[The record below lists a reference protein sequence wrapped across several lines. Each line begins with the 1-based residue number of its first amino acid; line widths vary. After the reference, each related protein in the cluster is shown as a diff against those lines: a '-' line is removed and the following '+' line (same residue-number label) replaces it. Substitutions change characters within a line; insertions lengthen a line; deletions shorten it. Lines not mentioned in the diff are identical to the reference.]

1 MSIYGMSDN
10 AILREI
16 GDRLKRK
23 RLSRNLSQKS
33 LSENSG
39 LIRTTVRDIEKG
51 KNSSLLTLVQLLR
64 SLNALEEFDSFLPE
78 PGVSPLQLA
87 KMKGKQRRRASP
99 QRAASKDERKA
110 DW

>member
-1 MSIYGMSDN
+1 MSDN

-16 GDRLKRK
+16 GDRLKSK
-23 RLSRNLSQKS
+23 RLSRNLSQQR
-33 LSENSG
+33 LAENSG
-39 LIRTTVRDIEKG
+39 LNRTTVRDIEKG
-51 KNSSLLTLVQLLR
+51 NNSSLLTLIQLLR
-64 SLNALEEFDSFLPE
+64 GLHSLEEFDSFLPE

-99 QRAASKDERKA
+99 RKAARKDEREA